1 MEKLFLV
8 GKEAQKL
15 RQAHLDD
22 VNSRDS
28 HLPYVSFTSSSGRY
42 ENLDESGENTLRVDV
57 TGGLPERRLRPEEIL
72 PDPAAPPTFTVDQAV
87 DKIGFGKFQLKL
99 SCLAGFAWMADAM
112 EMMILSIL
120 SPALKCEW
128 ELDGWQQALVTTV
141 VFCGMMLS
149 SAIWGKISDKYG
161 RRVELLICSFITFFY
176 GLISAFAPNFLW
188 LLFLRGF
195 VGIGI
200 GGSPQSV
207 TLYSEFLPSKQRA
220 KCLVLTEVF
229 WALGSCFEVLLALFV
244 MPTLGWRWLL
254 GLSSIPLIIFDIACL
269 WMPESARYFMA
280 SGQTEKAYAVLQRI
294 ANENGQ
300 PMPPGELVTDAGN
313 SKDTAPRGRFRDLVG
328 PDMRRTTLL
337 LWIIWLGNAFSYYG
351 IVLMTTELFG
361 AGDTCHVSQQA
372 ALPKP
377 PCPLECRML
386 STADYWD
393 LLWTTVAEF
402 PGTVRNL
409 KNPSGYS

>member
-393 LLWTTVAEF
+393 LLWTTV
-402 PGTVRNL
+402 
-409 KNPSGYS
+409 